1 MTRAARNQA
10 FVSMAQTRMAALS
23 YYAPPLRIDGDA
35 GPGTIRAF
43 EVLVAAAPR
52 LLSFTKPAPPV
63 DAPRAPGVGVFNE
76 TSLALLEGVQLALRS
91 VMIAARREIVFDV
104 IEGLRTIERQRELV
118 AQGVSRTMNSRHL
131 TGHAVDVW
139 PIDPVTQRRV
149 HHEDANERE
158 RLLWVHLRRVA
169 EVVKRTARDQGV
181 HIDWGGDWGW
191 DAPHF
196 ELNRASYPA

>member
-1 MTRAARNQA
+1 MTKAARNQA
-10 FVSMAQTRMAALS
+10 FVSMAQTRMAAQG
-23 YYAPPLRIDGDA
+23 YYAPPLRVDGDA

-43 EVLVAAAPR
+43 EALVEAAPR
-52 LLSFTKPAPPV
+52 ALQNAKSAPPV
-63 DAPRAPGVGVFNE
+63 EAPRAPGVGVFNE
-76 TSLALLEGVQLALRS
+76 PSLALLERVQLPLRS

-118 AQGVSRTMNSRHL
+118 SQGASRTMNSRHL

-149 HHEDANERE
+149 HHADSKERD

-169 EVVKRTARDQGV
+169 EVVKRTARDLGV